1 LAIER
6 ADGIPWQDVESLG
19 RPDTEASEHL
29 IWFFPEEGKV
39 FKATAYGKFGHSIER
54 GSGKNTPLEY
64 LRRIAAVNEA
74 FQDSATIIGK
84 FRHPDAAL
92 GLVHAQDF
100 VPRKKGSR
108 KITDTQILRFLN
120 EQGFELD
127 PMRAGVFVNQRIG
140 IEVADAH
147 PGNFIRSG
155 NGTIVPIDILAFKF
169 DQNKGI
175 DFFGTRTE
183 G

>member
-54 GSGKNTPLEY
+54 GSGKNT
-64 LRRIAAVNEA
+64 
-74 FQDSATIIGK
+74 
-84 FRHPDAAL
+84 
-92 GLVHAQDF
+92 
-100 VPRKKGSR
+100 
-108 KITDTQILRFLN
+108 DTQILRFLN
-120 EQGFELD
+120 EQGFKLD
-127 PMRAGVFVNQRIG
+127 PLRAGVFVNQRIG

-147 PGNFIRSG
+147 PGNFIKSE
-155 NGTIVPIDILAFKF
+155 NGAIVPVDVLAFKF

>member
-1 LAIER
+1 MAIER

-39 FKATAYGKFGHSIER
+39 FKATAYGKFGHSVER
-54 GSGKNTPLEY
+54 
-64 LRRIAAVNEA
+64 
-74 FQDSATIIGK
+74 
-84 FRHPDAAL
+84 
-92 GLVHAQDF
+92 
-100 VPRKKGSR
+100 GSR

-147 PGNFIRSG
+147 PGNFIRSE
-155 NGTIVPIDILAFKF
+155 NGAIVPIDVLAFKF

>member
-1 LAIER
+1 M
-6 ADGIPWQDVESLG
+6 
-19 RPDTEASEHL
+19 
-29 IWFFPEEGKV
+29 
-39 FKATAYGKFGHSIER
+39 
-54 GSGKNTPLEY
+54 EY

-84 FRHPDAAL
+84 FRHPDDAI

-127 PMRAGVFVNQRIG
+127 PMRAGV
-140 IEVADAH
+140 
-147 PGNFIRSG
+147 
-155 NGTIVPIDILAFKF
+155 L
-169 DQNKGI
+169 
-175 DFFGTRTE
+175 
-183 G
+183 